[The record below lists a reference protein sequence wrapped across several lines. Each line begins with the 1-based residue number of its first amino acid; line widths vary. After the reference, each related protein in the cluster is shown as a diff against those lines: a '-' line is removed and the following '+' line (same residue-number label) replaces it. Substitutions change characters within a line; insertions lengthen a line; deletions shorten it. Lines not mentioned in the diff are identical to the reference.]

1 VPAARAPAES
11 TTICVASIG
20 WTLGPVTTTFYGQ
33 RIGGLPNYAGTERLP
48 PTNVYNA
55 SLAYHIGQRAE
66 LSLVCN
72 NVFNTPPQFDPTWIN
87 YPYYNG
93 NWFNPVGRSFLAEF
107 SYQFDWPKK

>member
-1 VPAARAPAES
+1 M
-11 TTICVASIG
+11 
-20 WTLGPVTTTFYGQ
+20 
-33 RIGGLPNYAGTERLP
+33 
-48 PTNVYNA
+48 
-55 SLAYHIGQRAE
+55 
-66 LSLVCN
+66 CN